1 MVEWEETKEFIVP
14 VAGAGIAGYAGWEAS
29 KRYPLAVAGVSA
41 AIVGYMVQA
50 RV

>member
-1 MVEWEETKEFIVP
+1 MDIENSKDFLVP

-41 AIVGYMVQA
+41 AVIGLILQQ